1 MVYRFSSRLRSR
13 SGTCESLAL
22 LAGIVA
28 VLAKLPI
35 FRPLNEKINY
45 MDVSDVIK
53 KVPYLRE
60 SCPNCGLSKPWAV
73 IYADKYQLLSSTRPG
88 KGSMPLTMVVC
99 QRCGFSQFF
108 SSEGVDTKG

>member
-35 FRPLNEKINY
+35 FRPLNKKINY
-45 MDVSDVIK
+45 MNVSDVIK